1 MISAVKRLRLFL
13 EGIECP
19 VISANVTCNVGSCAT
34 ATISIIA
41 TPEMLNIPTRT
52 CVHLFFLEDVA
63 VTLDSDIKNDADLAS
78 DKRYRLL
85 FMGEL
90 HAISY
95 TKNASGGINGSL
107 ECKDHYENYN
117 RAYVYFSTVGDIN
130 ANGTEASNTRYI
142 YSGALLQ
149 NNYISFNAEQVLK
162 QAFEN
167 PTPLTAGFQKTAG
180 TLASIIHILERFTG
194 FITRENKVEIMGYS
208 TFQTLQQLRLR
219 ILQQMGIYSNDT
231 FASKLMQS
239 SFLINMIQ
247 NTFKIEGGLLTVSQ
261 IIDEIMNVIYYARVS
276 NTCGY
281 GVEIGDSQ
289 KVANSS
295 RTEVVEYLLTITTD
309 GVTDFITP
317 DSYDITQDKDV
328 YPIGFFGLSEDAYKR
343 VIESK
348 DIRTWKDSLSKS
360 FNSPNPHAQM
370 TLQTLINKLES
381 NGSDKEVQARLGQL
395 SELLKI
401 VHDRTIVYSQVIE
414 KIFFASG
421 SVYYKMFQEVPDDT
435 QNRSIDG
442 GKLLKTTMLIPDLF
456 WGVAPTCNVIFPNM
470 YESFS
475 LNSQLTDQTTRL
487 TLQATNEFFK
497 GSKVSTKYLFSPSI
511 IPVKD
516 VLLGGDEVAT
526 PDEVKAFIASTER
539 GKRFDGF
546 LLDHELF
553 SGIVPE
559 FATKDIFKFIVA
571 GIDTSGPS
579 AINFLERTT
588 DYLYVQSR
596 LSKTSIS
603 INGIFNPYVAVGFP
617 CVIFDR
623 YSTTDTGSDFLGT
636 VSNHYIGLVSLVSH
650 SIDQSSASTS
660 YSISYARRHKDDS
673 IKLGGVK
680 DPANIDLGENKFGLD
695 LQPVEPLESRIEP
708 LWLDRAYRSDRIG
721 EIYKELLGVGS
732 IVDDTSLD
740 KPYKKFEDGAQY
752 ASQESAIENL
762 EKKILSTKM
771 SSNGSVGKF
780 TRSYIY
786 REIATLDFV
795 FGQNPF
801 HSFDINIETARQA
814 FDVCPVG
821 FSAPT
826 GTAPHSSDS
835 PIGSAV
841 NIQEIRKDLVRK
853 YVESIHNRGIPL

>member
-1 MISAVKRLRLFL
+1 MIEAVKRLRLFL

-19 VISANVTCNVGSCAT
+19 VISANVTCNIGSSAT
-34 ATISIIA
+34 ASIAVIA
-41 TPEMLNIPTRT
+41 TPEMLNLSTRT

-63 VTLDSDIKNDADLAS
+63 VTLESDFKDNSDLAS

-90 HAISY
+90 HSLSY
-95 TKNASGGINGSL
+95 TKNASGGINGLL

-117 RAYVYFSTVGDIN
+117 RAYVYFSTLGDIN

-142 YSGALLQ
+142 YSGALVQ
-149 NNYISFNAEQVLK
+149 NNYISFNAQETLTE
-162 QAFEN
+162 AFRN
-167 PTPLTAGFQKTAG
+167 PTPLTAGYQDSTG
-180 TLASIIHILERFTG
+180 MLASIIHLIERFTG
-194 FITRENKVEIMGYS
+194 FITPDKKVEIMGYS

-219 ILQQMGIYSNDT
+219 ILQQIGIYSTDT
-231 FASKLMQS
+231 FASKLMES
-239 SFLINMIQ
+239 SFLISMIQ

-261 IIDEIMNVIYYARVS
+261 IIDEILNVIYYARVS

-281 GVEIGDSQ
+281 GVEISDSQ

-295 RTEVVEYLLTITTD
+295 RMEVIEYLLTITTA
-309 GVTDFITP
+309 GVTDFIAPST
-317 DSYDITQDKDV
+317 YDLAQDKAV
-328 YPIGFFGLSEDAYKR
+328 FPITWFGLSQDAYQR
-343 VIESK
+343 VVDSK
-348 DIRTWKDSLSKS
+348 DIRVWKDTLNKPFS
-360 FNSPNPHAQM
+360 SPNPHAQM

-381 NGSDKEVQARLGQL
+381 NGSDKEVQARLEQI
-395 SELLKI
+395 SELL
-401 VHDRTIVYSQVIE
+401 RTVNNRTLVYTELIDKV
-414 KIFFASG
+414 FLASG
-421 SVYYKMFQEVPDDT
+421 SVYYKMYQEVPDDT
-435 QNRSIDG
+435 KPQQIEG

-456 WGVAPTCNVIFPNM
+456 WSVAPTCNVIFPNM

-475 LNSQLTDQTTRL
+475 LNSQLTEQTTRL
-487 TLQATNEFFK
+487 TLQTTNEFIK
-497 GSKVSTKYLFSPSI
+497 NSKVPTKYYFSPSL
-511 IPVKD
+511 IPVRD
-516 VLLGGDEVAT
+516 VFADGVAT
-526 PDEVKAFIASTER
+526 KTEVVQFIAATER

-559 FATKDIFKFIVA
+559 FATKDIFKFLVA
-571 GIDTSGPS
+571 GLDKQGD
-579 AINFLERTT
+579 NGQDFLERTT

-617 CVIFDR
+617 CVVFDR
-623 YSTTDTGSDFLGT
+623 YSTTDTGSEFLGN

-650 SIDQSSASTS
+650 SIDQSSANTS

-673 IKLGGVK
+673 IKLGGAK
-680 DPANIDLGENKFGLD
+680 LGSDQEGPN
-695 LQPVEPLESRIEP
+695 EPLEPLETRIEP

-721 EIYKELLGVGS
+721 EQVYKELLGVKS
-732 IVDDTSLD
+732 IVDDTSIEKL
-740 KPYKKFEDGAQY
+740 YTKFEDGALY

-786 REIATLDFV
+786 REIATLDFI

-801 HSFDINIETARQA
+801 HSFDIDIETTRQT
-814 FDVCPVG
+814 FNVCPVN
-821 FSAPT
+821 FSAPISNT
-826 GTAPHSSDS
+826 PHSSDAPKS
-835 PIGSAV
+835 SAV
-841 NIQEIRKDLVRK
+841 NIEEIRKDLVRK